1 MADGTVKIS
10 TELDGKGIKT
20 GLSESQKTVRKT
32 FEELAKESG
41 KTVEELKADAKK
53 IAEEY
58 QKQGCDIPNSYKKAY
73 KDMGVSSSKASKEV
87 VDDAEKMADAHEDSS
102 KKSKIAWKEAFSAI
116 GGFAEEGLVLAGK
129 VTAGAITA
137 TAGAISAGVGA
148 SIKVGAAFESE
159 MSKVQA
165 ISGVTGDELAQLTEK
180 AKEMGK
186 KTKFS
191 ASESAQAFEYMVMAG
206 WKTDDMLNSIDGVMN
221 LAAASGE
228 DLASVSDIVTDAM
241 TAMGL
246 AADGTTTIVKDGYT
260 KEVSNAAHFADV
272 LAAASSNS
280 NTNVAMMGET
290 FKYAAP
296 LAGALGYSVEDLA
309 QAIGLMANSG
319 IKGSEAGTALRSILT
334 RLAKPPKEAAEAMEQ
349 YGISMKNSDGSMK
362 SLMGVMENMRDS
374 LQGLPEDEQAAAA
387 AAIGGQEAMS
397 GLLAIVNASES
408 DFKKLADAIDN
419 ADGSAEQMADIMQ
432 NNLSGQLTVM
442 KSAAEALGIEI
453 YQSIQQPLTDLAREG
468 GNAINDLI
476 DAFENGGIQGLITV
490 GSQIITNVISG
501 IAEQL
506 PNLITMSVQVIQCV
520 IDNIN
525 ANFPQIAAAGGQIL
539 TALVDGIAQL
549 LPSLG
554 SLAINIGQKIVS
566 ALKENLPSLL
576 STGSEMLRNVGNG
589 VRDAIPEFLSQALP
603 VAADFS
609 ANLRS
614 AAGRLVDDGIAFIQ
628 NIWSGLISALPD
640 LIAYVPTI
648 VDNVAG
654 IINDNVPKL
663 IIAGASM
670 IQELIVGI
678 VENIPTLIENFPK
691 IVQSIFSVIQAVS
704 WADLGRK
711 IISGIAGGVQSL
723 ASSLVEGVKSIGQNA
738 YEKFRGINWSE
749 LGIGLIKKILSGITS
764 LVTSIPSKL
773 TDIGKAAVNAFKN
786 ISWTSVGTNIILGIT
801 SGIASA
807 AGNLVNA
814 AVNAAKNAIDT
825 VKGWLGIH
833 SPSRRARDEI
843 GVQMIAGIG
852 EGVEQ
857 ETPQLEQASEDS
869 IKSSVKA
876 MKRASASKFVA
887 DMQAESFRAAENNE
901 MAAREQ
907 ARTSGYDPETED
919 DGEITIVNQFYV
931 DGDKLV
937 EKTVKKTKRQIE
949 KETRAA
955 RLAKGDVA
963 FA

>member
-1 MADGTVKIS
+1 MKEVGILANDGTIKIG
-10 TELDGKGIKT
+10 TELDKS
-20 GLSESQKTVRKT
+20 GL
-32 FEELAKESG
+32 ESG
-41 KTVEELKADAKK
+41 MSGLGSFAQKGFSVVSTVAKAAT
-53 IAEEY
+53 A
-58 QKQGCDIPNSYKKAY
+58 
-73 KDMGVSSSKASKEV
+73 
-87 VDDAEKMADAHEDSS
+87 
-102 KKSKIAWKEAFSAI
+102 AI
-116 GGFAEEGLVLAGK
+116 GAGI
-129 VTAGAITA
+129 V
-137 TAGAISAGVGA
+137 A
-148 SIKVGAAFESE
+148 SVKVGAAFESE

-165 ISGVTGDELAQLTEK
+165 ISGVTGDELAQLTAK
-180 AKEMGK
+180 AKEMGA

-191 ASESAQAFEYMVMAG
+191 ASESAQAFEYMAMAG

-246 AADGTTTIVKDGYT
+246 AADGTTNIVKDGYT
-260 KEVSNAAHFADV
+260 KEVSNASHFADV

-319 IKGSEAGTALRSILT
+319 IKGSNAGTALRSVLT

-349 YGISMKNSDGSMK
+349 YGISMKNSDGTMK
-362 SLMGVMENMRDS
+362 SLMEVMENMRDS

-408 DFKKLADAIDN
+408 DFKKLANAIDN

-432 NNLSGQLTVM
+432 NNLTGQLTIM
-442 KSAAEALGIEI
+442 RSAAEALGIEI
-453 YQSIQQPLTDLAREG
+453 YESIQQPLTDIVKAG
-468 GNAINDLI
+468 TQAINELTE
-476 DAFENGGIQGLITV
+476 AFKTGGVQGLIAAGTQMVTEFISVIFNRIPEIVTTGIEVV
-490 GSQIITNVISG
+490 GGFLNGLLSAAPTAIQQASQMLSSWTNNVLSKLPAVIS
-501 IAEQL
+501 
-506 PNLITMSVQVIQCV
+506 
-520 IDNIN
+520 
-525 ANFPQIAAAGGQIL
+525 AGGQVIL
-539 TALVDGIAQL
+539 SLLNGLVNNAPKIIQQAAQL
-549 LPSLG
+549 VIEFAHTVLQNLPQILQAG
-554 SLAINIGQKIVS
+554 IELIGKLLAGILRAVPKIIAAIPGIVS
-566 ALKENLPSLL
+566 SIGKK
-576 STGSEMLRNVGNG
+576 
-589 VRDAIPEFLSQALP
+589 FLSYDWL
-603 VAADFS
+603 
-609 ANLRS
+609 
-614 AAGRLVDDGIAFIQ
+614 
-628 NIWSGLISALPD
+628 
-640 LIAYVPTI
+640 
-648 VDNVAG
+648 
-654 IINDNVPKL
+654 
-663 IIAGASM
+663 
-670 IQELIVGI
+670 
-678 VENIPTLIENFPK
+678 
-691 IVQSIFSVIQAVS
+691 SI
-704 WADLGRK
+704 GK
-711 IISGIAGGVQSL
+711 NIISGIASGV
-723 ASSLVEGVKSIGQNA
+723 ANAAGSLV
-738 YEKFRGINWSE
+738 
-749 LGIGLIKKILSGITS
+749 
-764 LVTSIPSKL
+764 
-773 TDIGKAAVNAFKN
+773 D
-786 ISWTSVGTNIILGIT
+786 
-801 SGIASA
+801 
-807 AGNLVNA
+807 A
-814 AVNAAKNAIDT
+814 AVNAASSAIGAVKN
-825 VKGWLGIH
+825 WLGIH

-887 DMQAESFRAAENNE
+887 DMQADSFRAAENNE

-907 ARTSGYDPETED
+907 ARTGGYGPETED

>member
-1 MADGTVKIS
+1 MKEVGILANDGTIKIG
-10 TELDGKGIKT
+10 TELDKS
-20 GLSESQKTVRKT
+20 GL
-32 FEELAKESG
+32 ESG
-41 KTVEELKADAKK
+41 MSGLGSFAQKGFSVVSTAAKAAT
-53 IAEEY
+53 A
-58 QKQGCDIPNSYKKAY
+58 
-73 KDMGVSSSKASKEV
+73 
-87 VDDAEKMADAHEDSS
+87 
-102 KKSKIAWKEAFSAI
+102 AI
-116 GGFAEEGLVLAGK
+116 GAGI
-129 VTAGAITA
+129 V
-137 TAGAISAGVGA
+137 A
-148 SIKVGAAFESE
+148 SVKVGAAFESE

-165 ISGVTGDELAQLTEK
+165 ISGVTGDELAQLTAK
-180 AKEMGK
+180 AKEMGA

-191 ASESAQAFEYMVMAG
+191 ASESAQAFEYMAMAG

-246 AADGTTTIVKDGYT
+246 AADGTTNIVKDGYT
-260 KEVSNAAHFADV
+260 KEVSNASHFADV

-319 IKGSEAGTALRSILT
+319 IKGSNAGTALRSVLT

-349 YGISMKNSDGSMK
+349 YGISMKNSDETMK
-362 SLMGVMENMRDS
+362 SLMEVMENMRDS

-408 DFKKLADAIDN
+408 DFKKLANAIDN

-432 NNLSGQLTVM
+432 NNLTGQLTIM
-442 KSAAEALGIEI
+442 RSAAEALGIEI
-453 YQSIQQPLTDLAREG
+453 YESIQQPLTDIVKAG
-468 GNAINDLI
+468 TQAINELTE
-476 DAFENGGIQGLITV
+476 AFKTGGVQGLIAAGTQMVTEFISVIFNRIPEIVTTGIEVV
-490 GSQIITNVISG
+490 GGFLNGLLSAAPTAIQQASQMLSSWTNNVLSKLPAVIS
-501 IAEQL
+501 
-506 PNLITMSVQVIQCV
+506 
-520 IDNIN
+520 
-525 ANFPQIAAAGGQIL
+525 AGGQVIL
-539 TALVDGIAQL
+539 SLLNGLVNNAPKIIQQAAQL
-549 LPSLG
+549 VIEFAHTVLQNLPQILQAG
-554 SLAINIGQKIVS
+554 IELIGKLLAGILQAVPKIIAAIPGIVS
-566 ALKENLPSLL
+566 SIGKK
-576 STGSEMLRNVGNG
+576 
-589 VRDAIPEFLSQALP
+589 FLSYDWL
-603 VAADFS
+603 
-609 ANLRS
+609 
-614 AAGRLVDDGIAFIQ
+614 
-628 NIWSGLISALPD
+628 
-640 LIAYVPTI
+640 
-648 VDNVAG
+648 
-654 IINDNVPKL
+654 
-663 IIAGASM
+663 
-670 IQELIVGI
+670 
-678 VENIPTLIENFPK
+678 
-691 IVQSIFSVIQAVS
+691 SI
-704 WADLGRK
+704 GK
-711 IISGIAGGVQSL
+711 NIISGIASGV
-723 ASSLVEGVKSIGQNA
+723 ANAAGSLV
-738 YEKFRGINWSE
+738 
-749 LGIGLIKKILSGITS
+749 
-764 LVTSIPSKL
+764 
-773 TDIGKAAVNAFKN
+773 D
-786 ISWTSVGTNIILGIT
+786 
-801 SGIASA
+801 
-807 AGNLVNA
+807 A
-814 AVNAAKNAIDT
+814 AVNAASSAIGAVKN
-825 VKGWLGIH
+825 WLGIH

-887 DMQAESFRAAENNE
+887 DMQADSFRAAENNE

-907 ARTSGYDPETED
+907 ARTGGYGPETED

>member
-1 MADGTVKIS
+1 MKEVGILANDGTIKIG
-10 TELDGKGIKT
+10 TELDKS
-20 GLSESQKTVRKT
+20 GL
-32 FEELAKESG
+32 ESG
-41 KTVEELKADAKK
+41 MSGLGSFAQKGFSVVSTAAKAAT
-53 IAEEY
+53 A
-58 QKQGCDIPNSYKKAY
+58 
-73 KDMGVSSSKASKEV
+73 
-87 VDDAEKMADAHEDSS
+87 
-102 KKSKIAWKEAFSAI
+102 AI
-116 GGFAEEGLVLAGK
+116 GAGI
-129 VTAGAITA
+129 V
-137 TAGAISAGVGA
+137 A
-148 SIKVGAAFESE
+148 SVKIGAAFESE

-165 ISGVTGDELAQLTEK
+165 ISGVTGDELAQLTAK
-180 AKEMGK
+180 AKEMGA

-191 ASESAQAFEYMVMAG
+191 ASESAQAFEYMAMAG

-246 AADGTTTIVKDGYT
+246 AADGTTNIVKDGYT
-260 KEVSNAAHFADV
+260 KEVSNASHFADV

-319 IKGSEAGTALRSILT
+319 IKGSNAGTALRSVLT

-349 YGISMKNSDGSMK
+349 YGISMKNSDGTMK
-362 SLMGVMENMRDS
+362 SLMEVMENMRDS

-408 DFKKLADAIDN
+408 DFNKLANAIDN

-432 NNLSGQLTVM
+432 NNLTGQLTIM
-442 KSAAEALGIEI
+442 RSAAEALGIEI
-453 YQSIQQPLTDLAREG
+453 YESIQQPLTDIVKAG
-468 GNAINDLI
+468 TQAINDLTE
-476 DAFENGGIQGLITV
+476 AFKTGGVQGLIAAGTQMVTEFISVIFNRIPEIVTTGIEVV
-490 GSQIITNVISG
+490 GGFLNGLLSAAPTAIQQASQMLSSWTNNVLSKLPAVIS
-501 IAEQL
+501 
-506 PNLITMSVQVIQCV
+506 
-520 IDNIN
+520 
-525 ANFPQIAAAGGQIL
+525 AGGQVIL
-539 TALVDGIAQL
+539 SLLNGLVNNAPKIIQQAAQL
-549 LPSLG
+549 VIEFAHTVLQNLPQILQAG
-554 SLAINIGQKIVS
+554 IELIGKLLAGILRAVPKIIAAIPGIVS
-566 ALKENLPSLL
+566 SIGKK
-576 STGSEMLRNVGNG
+576 
-589 VRDAIPEFLSQALP
+589 FLSYDWL
-603 VAADFS
+603 
-609 ANLRS
+609 
-614 AAGRLVDDGIAFIQ
+614 
-628 NIWSGLISALPD
+628 
-640 LIAYVPTI
+640 
-648 VDNVAG
+648 
-654 IINDNVPKL
+654 
-663 IIAGASM
+663 
-670 IQELIVGI
+670 
-678 VENIPTLIENFPK
+678 
-691 IVQSIFSVIQAVS
+691 SI
-704 WADLGRK
+704 GK
-711 IISGIAGGVQSL
+711 NIISGIASGV
-723 ASSLVEGVKSIGQNA
+723 ANAAGSLV
-738 YEKFRGINWSE
+738 
-749 LGIGLIKKILSGITS
+749 
-764 LVTSIPSKL
+764 
-773 TDIGKAAVNAFKN
+773 D
-786 ISWTSVGTNIILGIT
+786 
-801 SGIASA
+801 
-807 AGNLVNA
+807 A
-814 AVNAAKNAIDT
+814 AVNAASSAIGAVKN
-825 VKGWLGIH
+825 WLGIH

-887 DMQAESFRAAENNE
+887 DMQADSFRAAENNE

-907 ARTSGYDPETED
+907 ARTGGYDPETED

>member
-1 MADGTVKIS
+1 MKEVGILANDGTIKIG
-10 TELDGKGIKT
+10 TELDKS
-20 GLSESQKTVRKT
+20 GL
-32 FEELAKESG
+32 ESG
-41 KTVEELKADAKK
+41 MSGLGSFAQKGFSVVSTAAKAAT
-53 IAEEY
+53 A
-58 QKQGCDIPNSYKKAY
+58 
-73 KDMGVSSSKASKEV
+73 
-87 VDDAEKMADAHEDSS
+87 
-102 KKSKIAWKEAFSAI
+102 AI
-116 GGFAEEGLVLAGK
+116 GAGIVASVK
-129 VTAGAITA
+129 
-137 TAGAISAGVGA
+137 VGA
-148 SIKVGAAFESE
+148 SFEAE

-180 AKEMGK
+180 AKEMGA

-191 ASESAQAFEYMVMAG
+191 ASESAQAFEYMAMAG
-206 WKTDDMLNSIDGVMN
+206 WKTDDMLNSIGGIMN

-260 KEVSNAAHFADV
+260 KEVSNASHFADV

-319 IKGSEAGTALRSILT
+319 IKGSNAGTDLRSVLT

-349 YGISMKNSDGSMK
+349 YGISIKNSDGSMK
-362 SLMGVMENMRDS
+362 SLMEVMENMRDS

-408 DFKKLADAIDN
+408 DFKKLANAIDN
-419 ADGSAEQMADIMQ
+419 ADGSAEQMAEIMQ

-453 YQSIQQPLTDLAREG
+453 YQSIQQPLTDLVKVG
-468 GNAINDLI
+468 TQAINDLTE
-476 DAFENGGIQGLITV
+476 AFQTGGVQGLIAAGTQMVTEFISVIFNRIPEIVATGIEVV
-490 GSQIITNVISG
+490 GGFLNGLLSAAPKAIQQASQMLSSWTNNVLSKLPAVIS
-501 IAEQL
+501 
-506 PNLITMSVQVIQCV
+506 
-520 IDNIN
+520 
-525 ANFPQIAAAGGQIL
+525 AGGQMIL
-539 TALVDGIAQL
+539 SLLNGLVNNAPKIIQQAAQL
-549 LPSLG
+549 VIEFAHTVL
-554 SLAINIGQKIVS
+554 Q
-566 ALKENLPSLL
+566 NLPQILQAGIELIGKLL
-576 STGSEMLRNVGNG
+576 
-589 VRDAIPEFLSQALP
+589 
-603 VAADFS
+603 
-609 ANLRS
+609 
-614 AAGRLVDDGIAFIQ
+614 
-628 NIWSGLISALPD
+628 
-640 LIAYVPTI
+640 
-648 VDNVAG
+648 AG
-654 IINDNVPKL
+654 IIQAVPK
-663 IIAGASM
+663 IIAA
-670 IQELIVGI
+670 IPGI
-678 VENIPTLIENFPK
+678 VS
-691 IVQSIFSVIQAVS
+691 SIGKKFLSYDWLSI
-704 WADLGRK
+704 GK
-711 IISGIAGGVQSL
+711 NIISGIASGV
-723 ASSLVEGVKSIGQNA
+723 ANAAGSLV
-738 YEKFRGINWSE
+738 
-749 LGIGLIKKILSGITS
+749 
-764 LVTSIPSKL
+764 
-773 TDIGKAAVNAFKN
+773 D
-786 ISWTSVGTNIILGIT
+786 
-801 SGIASA
+801 
-807 AGNLVNA
+807 A
-814 AVNAAKNAIDT
+814 AVNAASSAIGAVKN
-825 VKGWLGIH
+825 WLGIH

-852 EGVEQ
+852 EGVEK
-857 ETPQLEQASEDS
+857 ETPQLEQTSEDS

-876 MKRASASKFVA
+876 MKRASASKWVL
-887 DMQAESFRAAENNE
+887 DMQADSFRAAENNE

-907 ARTSGYDPETED
+907 ARTGGYDPEADD

>member
-1 MADGTVKIS
+1 MKEVGILANDGTIKIG
-10 TELDGKGIKT
+10 TELDKS
-20 GLSESQKTVRKT
+20 GL
-32 FEELAKESG
+32 ESG
-41 KTVEELKADAKK
+41 MSGLGSFAQKGFSVVSTAAKAAT
-53 IAEEY
+53 A
-58 QKQGCDIPNSYKKAY
+58 
-73 KDMGVSSSKASKEV
+73 
-87 VDDAEKMADAHEDSS
+87 
-102 KKSKIAWKEAFSAI
+102 AI
-116 GGFAEEGLVLAGK
+116 GAGI
-129 VTAGAITA
+129 V
-137 TAGAISAGVGA
+137 A
-148 SIKVGAAFESE
+148 SVKVGAAFESE

-180 AKEMGK
+180 AKEMGA

-191 ASESAQAFEYMVMAG
+191 ASESAQAFEYMAMAG
-206 WKTDDMLNSIDGVMN
+206 WKTDDMLNSIGGIMS

-260 KEVSNAAHFADV
+260 KEVSNASHFADV

-319 IKGSEAGTALRSILT
+319 IKGSNAGTALRSVLT

-349 YGISMKNSDGSMK
+349 YGISIKNSDGSMK
-362 SLMGVMENMRDS
+362 SLMEVMENMRDS

-432 NNLSGQLTVM
+432 NNLTGQLTIM
-442 KSAAEALGIEI
+442 RSAAEALGIEI
-453 YQSIQQPLTDLAREG
+453 YESIQQPLTDLVKAG
-468 GNAINDLI
+468 TQAINDLTE
-476 DAFENGGIQGLITV
+476 AFKTGGVQGLIAAGTQMVTEFISVIFNRIPEIVATGIEVV
-490 GSQIITNVISG
+490 GGFLNGLLSAAPKAIQQASQMLSSWTNNVLSKLPEVIS
-501 IAEQL
+501 
-506 PNLITMSVQVIQCV
+506 
-520 IDNIN
+520 
-525 ANFPQIAAAGGQIL
+525 AGGQVIVSLLNGLVNNAPKIL
-539 TALVDGIAQL
+539 QQAAQL
-549 LPSLG
+549 VIEFAHTVL
-554 SLAINIGQKIVS
+554 Q
-566 ALKENLPSLL
+566 NLPQILQAGIELIGKLL
-576 STGSEMLRNVGNG
+576 
-589 VRDAIPEFLSQALP
+589 
-603 VAADFS
+603 
-609 ANLRS
+609 
-614 AAGRLVDDGIAFIQ
+614 
-628 NIWSGLISALPD
+628 
-640 LIAYVPTI
+640 
-648 VDNVAG
+648 AG
-654 IINDNVPKL
+654 IIQAVPK
-663 IIAGASM
+663 IIAA
-670 IQELIVGI
+670 IPGI
-678 VENIPTLIENFPK
+678 VS
-691 IVQSIFSVIQAVS
+691 SIGKKFLSYDWLSI
-704 WADLGRK
+704 GK
-711 IISGIAGGVQSL
+711 NIISGITSGVANAAG
-723 ASSLVEGVKSIGQNA
+723 SLV
-738 YEKFRGINWSE
+738 
-749 LGIGLIKKILSGITS
+749 
-764 LVTSIPSKL
+764 
-773 TDIGKAAVNAFKN
+773 D
-786 ISWTSVGTNIILGIT
+786 
-801 SGIASA
+801 
-807 AGNLVNA
+807 A
-814 AVNAAKNAIDT
+814 AVNAASSAIGAVKN
-825 VKGWLGIH
+825 WLGIH

-857 ETPQLEQASEDS
+857 ETPVLEQTSEDS

-876 MKRASASKFVA
+876 MKRASASKWVS
-887 DMQAESFRAAENNE
+887 DMQADSFRAAENNE

-907 ARTSGYDPETED
+907 ARTGGYDPETED
-919 DGEITIVNQFYV
+919 DEEITIVNQFYV

>member
-1 MADGTVKIS
+1 MKEVGILANDGTIKIG
-10 TELDGKGIKT
+10 TELDKS
-20 GLSESQKTVRKT
+20 GL
-32 FEELAKESG
+32 ESG
-41 KTVEELKADAKK
+41 MSGLGSFAQKGFSVVSTAAKAAT
-53 IAEEY
+53 A
-58 QKQGCDIPNSYKKAY
+58 
-73 KDMGVSSSKASKEV
+73 
-87 VDDAEKMADAHEDSS
+87 
-102 KKSKIAWKEAFSAI
+102 AI
-116 GGFAEEGLVLAGK
+116 GAGLVASVK
-129 VTAGAITA
+129 
-137 TAGAISAGVGA
+137 VGA
-148 SIKVGAAFESE
+148 SFEAE

-180 AKEMGK
+180 AKEMGA

-191 ASESAQAFEYMVMAG
+191 ASESAQAFEYMAMAG
-206 WKTDDMLNSIDGVMN
+206 WKTDDMLNSIGGIMN

-260 KEVSNAAHFADV
+260 KEVSNASHFAHV

-319 IKGSEAGTALRSILT
+319 IKGSQAGTALRSVLT

-349 YGISMKNSDGSMK
+349 YGISMKNSDGTMK
-362 SLMGVMENMRDS
+362 SLMEVMENMRDS

-419 ADGSAEQMADIMQ
+419 ADGSAEQMAEIMQ

-442 KSAAEALGIEI
+442 KSVAEALGIEI
-453 YQSIQQPLTDLAREG
+453 YQSIQQPLTDLVKVG
-468 GNAINDLI
+468 TQAINDLTE
-476 DAFENGGIQGLITV
+476 AFQTGGVQGLIEAGTQMVTEFVAVIFNRIPEIVATGVEVV
-490 GSQIITNVISG
+490 GGFVNGLLAEVPKVIQQASQMLSSWTNNVLSKLPAVIS
-501 IAEQL
+501 
-506 PNLITMSVQVIQCV
+506 
-520 IDNIN
+520 
-525 ANFPQIAAAGGQIL
+525 AGGQMIL
-539 TALVDGIAQL
+539 SLLNGLVNNAPKIFQQAAQL
-549 LPSLG
+549 VIEFAHTVL
-554 SLAINIGQKIVS
+554 Q
-566 ALKENLPSLL
+566 NLPQILQAGIELIGKLL
-576 STGSEMLRNVGNG
+576 
-589 VRDAIPEFLSQALP
+589 
-603 VAADFS
+603 
-609 ANLRS
+609 
-614 AAGRLVDDGIAFIQ
+614 
-628 NIWSGLISALPD
+628 
-640 LIAYVPTI
+640 
-648 VDNVAG
+648 AG
-654 IINDNVPKL
+654 IIQAIPK
-663 IIAGASM
+663 IIAAIPGMVARIGKAFLSYDW
-670 IQELIVGI
+670 LSVGK
-678 VENIPTLIENFPK
+678 N
-691 IVQSIFSVIQAVS
+691 
-704 WADLGRK
+704 
-711 IISGIAGGVQSL
+711 IISGIASGV
-723 ASSLVEGVKSIGQNA
+723 AN
-738 YEKFRGINWSE
+738 
-749 LGIGLIKKILSGITS
+749 
-764 LVTSIPSKL
+764 
-773 TDIGKAAVNAFKN
+773 
-786 ISWTSVGTNIILGIT
+786 
-801 SGIASA
+801 A

-857 ETPQLEQASEDS
+857 ETPALEQTSEDS

-876 MKRASASKFVA
+876 MKRASASKFVSE
-887 DMQAESFRAAENNE
+887 MQADSFRAAENNE

-907 ARTSGYDPETED
+907 ARTGGYDPEADD

>member
-1 MADGTVKIS
+1 MKEVGILANDGTIKIG
-10 TELDGKGIKT
+10 TELDKS
-20 GLSESQKTVRKT
+20 GL
-32 FEELAKESG
+32 ESG
-41 KTVEELKADAKK
+41 MSGLGSFAQKGFSVVSTAAKAAT
-53 IAEEY
+53 A
-58 QKQGCDIPNSYKKAY
+58 
-73 KDMGVSSSKASKEV
+73 
-87 VDDAEKMADAHEDSS
+87 
-102 KKSKIAWKEAFSAI
+102 AI
-116 GGFAEEGLVLAGK
+116 GAGI
-129 VTAGAITA
+129 V
-137 TAGAISAGVGA
+137 A
-148 SIKVGAAFESE
+148 SVKVGAAFESE

-165 ISGVTGDELAQLTEK
+165 ISGVTGDELAQLTAK
-180 AKEMGK
+180 AKEMGA

-191 ASESAQAFEYMVMAG
+191 ASESAQAFEYMAMAG

-246 AADGTTTIVKDGYT
+246 AADGTTNIVKDGYT
-260 KEVSNAAHFADV
+260 KEVSNASHFADV

-309 QAIGLMANSG
+309 QAIGLMASSG
-319 IKGSEAGTALRSILT
+319 IKGSNAGTALRSVLT

-349 YGISMKNSDGSMK
+349 YGISMKNSDGTMK
-362 SLMGVMENMRDS
+362 SLMEVMENMRDS

-408 DFKKLADAIDN
+408 DFKKLANAIDN

-432 NNLSGQLTVM
+432 NNLTGQLTIM
-442 KSAAEALGIEI
+442 RSAAEALGIEI
-453 YQSIQQPLTDLAREG
+453 YESIQQPLTDIVKAG
-468 GNAINDLI
+468 TQAINELTE
-476 DAFENGGIQGLITV
+476 AFKTGGVQGLIAAGTQMVTEFISVIFNRIPEIVTTGIEVV
-490 GSQIITNVISG
+490 GGFLNGLLSAAPTAIQQASQMLSSWTNNVLSKLPAVIS
-501 IAEQL
+501 
-506 PNLITMSVQVIQCV
+506 
-520 IDNIN
+520 
-525 ANFPQIAAAGGQIL
+525 AGGQVIL
-539 TALVDGIAQL
+539 SLLNGLVNNAPKIIQQAAQL
-549 LPSLG
+549 VIEFAHTVLQNLPQILQAG
-554 SLAINIGQKIVS
+554 IELIGKLLAGILQAVPKIIAAIPGIVS
-566 ALKENLPSLL
+566 SIGKK
-576 STGSEMLRNVGNG
+576 
-589 VRDAIPEFLSQALP
+589 FLSYDWL
-603 VAADFS
+603 
-609 ANLRS
+609 
-614 AAGRLVDDGIAFIQ
+614 
-628 NIWSGLISALPD
+628 
-640 LIAYVPTI
+640 
-648 VDNVAG
+648 
-654 IINDNVPKL
+654 
-663 IIAGASM
+663 
-670 IQELIVGI
+670 
-678 VENIPTLIENFPK
+678 
-691 IVQSIFSVIQAVS
+691 SI
-704 WADLGRK
+704 GK
-711 IISGIAGGVQSL
+711 NIISGIASGV
-723 ASSLVEGVKSIGQNA
+723 ANAAGSLV
-738 YEKFRGINWSE
+738 
-749 LGIGLIKKILSGITS
+749 
-764 LVTSIPSKL
+764 
-773 TDIGKAAVNAFKN
+773 D
-786 ISWTSVGTNIILGIT
+786 
-801 SGIASA
+801 
-807 AGNLVNA
+807 A
-814 AVNAAKNAIDT
+814 AVNAASSAIGAVKN
-825 VKGWLGIH
+825 WLGIH

-887 DMQAESFRAAENNE
+887 DMQADSFRAAENNE

-907 ARTSGYDPETED
+907 ARTGGYDPETED

>member
-1 MADGTVKIS
+1 MANDGTIKIG
-10 TELDGKGIKT
+10 TELDKS
-20 GLSESQKTVRKT
+20 GL
-32 FEELAKESG
+32 ESG
-41 KTVEELKADAKK
+41 MSGLGSFAQKGFSVVSTAAKAAT
-53 IAEEY
+53 A
-58 QKQGCDIPNSYKKAY
+58 
-73 KDMGVSSSKASKEV
+73 
-87 VDDAEKMADAHEDSS
+87 
-102 KKSKIAWKEAFSAI
+102 AI
-116 GGFAEEGLVLAGK
+116 GAGLVASVK
-129 VTAGAITA
+129 
-137 TAGAISAGVGA
+137 VGA
-148 SIKVGAAFESE
+148 SFEAE

-180 AKEMGK
+180 AKEMGA

-191 ASESAQAFEYMVMAG
+191 ASESAQAFEYMAMAG
-206 WKTDDMLNSIDGVMN
+206 WKTDDMLNSIGGIMN

-260 KEVSNAAHFADV
+260 KEVSNASHFADV

-280 NTNVAMMGET
+280 NTNVAEMGET

-319 IKGSEAGTALRSILT
+319 IKGSQAGTALRSVLT

-349 YGISMKNSDGSMK
+349 YGISMKNSDGTMK
-362 SLMGVMENMRDS
+362 SLMEVMENMRDS

-419 ADGSAEQMADIMQ
+419 ADGSAEQMAEIMQ

-453 YQSIQQPLTDLAREG
+453 YQSIQQPLTDLVKVG
-468 GNAINDLI
+468 TQAINDLTE
-476 DAFENGGIQGLITV
+476 AFQTGGVQGLIEAGTQMVTEFVAVIFNRIPEIVATGVEVV
-490 GSQIITNVISG
+490 GGFLNGLLEEVPKVIQQASQMLSSWTNNVLSRLPAVIS
-501 IAEQL
+501 
-506 PNLITMSVQVIQCV
+506 
-520 IDNIN
+520 
-525 ANFPQIAAAGGQIL
+525 AGGQMIL
-539 TALVDGIAQL
+539 SLLNGLVNNAPQILQQAAQL
-549 LPSLG
+549 VIEFAHTVLQNLPQILQAG
-554 SLAINIGQKIVS
+554 IELIGKLLAGIIQAVPKIIAAIPGIVSSIGQK
-566 ALKENLPSLL
+566 
-576 STGSEMLRNVGNG
+576 
-589 VRDAIPEFLSQALP
+589 FLSYDWL
-603 VAADFS
+603 
-609 ANLRS
+609 
-614 AAGRLVDDGIAFIQ
+614 
-628 NIWSGLISALPD
+628 
-640 LIAYVPTI
+640 
-648 VDNVAG
+648 
-654 IINDNVPKL
+654 
-663 IIAGASM
+663 
-670 IQELIVGI
+670 
-678 VENIPTLIENFPK
+678 
-691 IVQSIFSVIQAVS
+691 SI
-704 WADLGRK
+704 GK
-711 IISGIAGGVQSL
+711 NIISGIASGV
-723 ASSLVEGVKSIGQNA
+723 AN
-738 YEKFRGINWSE
+738 
-749 LGIGLIKKILSGITS
+749 
-764 LVTSIPSKL
+764 
-773 TDIGKAAVNAFKN
+773 
-786 ISWTSVGTNIILGIT
+786 
-801 SGIASA
+801 A

-825 VKGWLGIH
+825 VKNWLGIH

-857 ETPQLEQASEDS
+857 ETPALEQTSEDS

-876 MKRASASKFVA
+876 MKRASASKFVSE
-887 DMQAESFRAAENNE
+887 MQADSFRAAENNE

-907 ARTSGYDPETED
+907 ARTGGYDPEADD

-949 KETRAA
+949 KETKAA

>member
-1 MADGTVKIS
+1 MKEVGILANDGTIKIG
-10 TELDGKGIKT
+10 TELDKS
-20 GLSESQKTVRKT
+20 GL
-32 FEELAKESG
+32 ESG
-41 KTVEELKADAKK
+41 MSGLGSFAQKGFSVVSTAAKAAT
-53 IAEEY
+53 A
-58 QKQGCDIPNSYKKAY
+58 
-73 KDMGVSSSKASKEV
+73 
-87 VDDAEKMADAHEDSS
+87 
-102 KKSKIAWKEAFSAI
+102 AI
-116 GGFAEEGLVLAGK
+116 GAGI
-129 VTAGAITA
+129 V
-137 TAGAISAGVGA
+137 A
-148 SIKVGAAFESE
+148 SVKVGAAFESE

-165 ISGVTGDELAQLTEK
+165 ISGVTGDELAQLTAK
-180 AKEMGK
+180 AKEMGA

-191 ASESAQAFEYMVMAG
+191 ASESAQAFEYMAMAG
-206 WKTDDMLNSIDGVMN
+206 WKTDDMLNSIGGIMN

-260 KEVSNAAHFADV
+260 KEVSNASHFADV

-296 LAGALGYSVEDLA
+296 LAGALGYSVENLA

-319 IKGSEAGTALRSILT
+319 IKGSNAGTALRSVLT

-349 YGISMKNSDGSMK
+349 YGISIKNSDGSMK
-362 SLMGVMENMRDS
+362 SLVEVMENMRDS

-408 DFKKLADAIDN
+408 DFKKLANAIDN

-432 NNLSGQLTVM
+432 NNLTGQLTIM
-442 KSAAEALGIEI
+442 RSAAEALGIEI
-453 YQSIQQPLTDLAREG
+453 YESIQQPLTDIVKAG
-468 GNAINDLI
+468 TQAINELTE
-476 DAFENGGIQGLITV
+476 AFKTGGVQGLIAAGTQMVTEFISVIFNRIPEIVTTGIEVV
-490 GSQIITNVISG
+490 GGFLNGLLSAAPTAIQQASQMLSSWTNNVLSKLPAVIS
-501 IAEQL
+501 
-506 PNLITMSVQVIQCV
+506 
-520 IDNIN
+520 
-525 ANFPQIAAAGGQIL
+525 AGGQVIL
-539 TALVDGIAQL
+539 SLLNGLVNNAPKIIQQAAQL
-549 LPSLG
+549 VIEFAHTVLQNLPQILQAG
-554 SLAINIGQKIVS
+554 IELIGKLLAGILRAVPKIIAAIPGIVS
-566 ALKENLPSLL
+566 SIGKK
-576 STGSEMLRNVGNG
+576 
-589 VRDAIPEFLSQALP
+589 FLSYDWL
-603 VAADFS
+603 
-609 ANLRS
+609 
-614 AAGRLVDDGIAFIQ
+614 
-628 NIWSGLISALPD
+628 
-640 LIAYVPTI
+640 
-648 VDNVAG
+648 
-654 IINDNVPKL
+654 
-663 IIAGASM
+663 
-670 IQELIVGI
+670 
-678 VENIPTLIENFPK
+678 
-691 IVQSIFSVIQAVS
+691 
-704 WADLGRK
+704 
-711 IISGIAGGVQSL
+711 
-723 ASSLVEGVKSIGQNA
+723 SIG
-738 YEKFRGINWSE
+738 K
-749 LGIGLIKKILSGITS
+749 
-764 LVTSIPSKL
+764 
-773 TDIGKAAVNAFKN
+773 
-786 ISWTSVGTNIILGIT
+786 NIILGIT
-801 SGIASA
+801 SGVANA
-807 AGNLVNA
+807 AGSLVDA
-814 AVNAAKNAIDT
+814 AVNAASSAIGAVKN
-825 VKGWLGIH
+825 WLGIH

-887 DMQAESFRAAENNE
+887 DMQADSFRAAENNE

-907 ARTSGYDPETED
+907 ARTGGYDPETED

>member
-1 MADGTVKIS
+1 MKEVGILANDGTIKIG
-10 TELDGKGIKT
+10 TELDKS
-20 GLSESQKTVRKT
+20 GL
-32 FEELAKESG
+32 ESG
-41 KTVEELKADAKK
+41 MSGLGSFAQKGFSVVSTAAKAAT
-53 IAEEY
+53 A
-58 QKQGCDIPNSYKKAY
+58 
-73 KDMGVSSSKASKEV
+73 
-87 VDDAEKMADAHEDSS
+87 
-102 KKSKIAWKEAFSAI
+102 AI
-116 GGFAEEGLVLAGK
+116 GAGI
-129 VTAGAITA
+129 V
-137 TAGAISAGVGA
+137 A
-148 SIKVGAAFESE
+148 SVKVGAAFESE

-165 ISGVTGDELAQLTEK
+165 ISGVTGDELAQLTAK
-180 AKEMGK
+180 AKEMGA

-191 ASESAQAFEYMVMAG
+191 ASESAQAFEYMAMAG

-246 AADGTTTIVKDGYT
+246 AADGTTNIVKDGYT
-260 KEVSNAAHFADV
+260 KEVSNASHFADV

-319 IKGSEAGTALRSILT
+319 IKGSNAGTALRSVLT

-349 YGISMKNSDGSMK
+349 YGISMKNSDGTMK
-362 SLMGVMENMRDS
+362 SLMEVMENMRDS

-408 DFKKLADAIDN
+408 DFNKLANAIDN

-432 NNLSGQLTVM
+432 NNLTGQLTIM
-442 KSAAEALGIEI
+442 RSAAEALGIEI
-453 YQSIQQPLTDLAREG
+453 YESIQQPLTDIVKAG
-468 GNAINDLI
+468 TQAINDLTE
-476 DAFENGGIQGLITV
+476 AFKTGGVQGLIAAGTQMV
-490 GSQIITNVISG
+490 TEFISVIFNRIPEIVATGIEVVDGFLNGLLSAAPKAIQQASQMLSSWTNNVLSKLPAVIS
-501 IAEQL
+501 
-506 PNLITMSVQVIQCV
+506 
-520 IDNIN
+520 
-525 ANFPQIAAAGGQIL
+525 AGGQVIL
-539 TALVDGIAQL
+539 SLLNGLVNNAPKIIQQAAQL
-549 LPSLG
+549 VIEFAHTVLQNLPQILQAG
-554 SLAINIGQKIVS
+554 IELIGKLLAGILRAVPKIIAAIPGIVS
-566 ALKENLPSLL
+566 SIGKK
-576 STGSEMLRNVGNG
+576 
-589 VRDAIPEFLSQALP
+589 FLSYDWL
-603 VAADFS
+603 
-609 ANLRS
+609 
-614 AAGRLVDDGIAFIQ
+614 
-628 NIWSGLISALPD
+628 
-640 LIAYVPTI
+640 
-648 VDNVAG
+648 
-654 IINDNVPKL
+654 
-663 IIAGASM
+663 
-670 IQELIVGI
+670 
-678 VENIPTLIENFPK
+678 
-691 IVQSIFSVIQAVS
+691 SI
-704 WADLGRK
+704 GK
-711 IISGIAGGVQSL
+711 NIISGIASGV
-723 ASSLVEGVKSIGQNA
+723 ANAAGSLV
-738 YEKFRGINWSE
+738 
-749 LGIGLIKKILSGITS
+749 
-764 LVTSIPSKL
+764 
-773 TDIGKAAVNAFKN
+773 D
-786 ISWTSVGTNIILGIT
+786 
-801 SGIASA
+801 
-807 AGNLVNA
+807 A
-814 AVNAAKNAIDT
+814 AVNAASSAIGAVKN
-825 VKGWLGIH
+825 WLGIH

-907 ARTSGYDPETED
+907 ARTSGYGPETED

>member
-1 MADGTVKIS
+1 MKEVGILANDGTIKIG
-10 TELDGKGIKT
+10 TELDKS
-20 GLSESQKTVRKT
+20 GL
-32 FEELAKESG
+32 ESG
-41 KTVEELKADAKK
+41 MSGLGSFAQKGFSVVSTAAKAAT
-53 IAEEY
+53 A
-58 QKQGCDIPNSYKKAY
+58 
-73 KDMGVSSSKASKEV
+73 
-87 VDDAEKMADAHEDSS
+87 
-102 KKSKIAWKEAFSAI
+102 AI
-116 GGFAEEGLVLAGK
+116 GAGI
-129 VTAGAITA
+129 V
-137 TAGAISAGVGA
+137 A
-148 SIKVGAAFESE
+148 SVKVGAAFESE

-165 ISGVTGDELAQLTEK
+165 ISGVTGDELAQLTAK
-180 AKEMGK
+180 AKEMGA

-191 ASESAQAFEYMVMAG
+191 ASESAQAFEYMAMAG

-246 AADGTTTIVKDGYT
+246 AADGTTNIVKDGYT
-260 KEVSNAAHFADV
+260 KEVSNASHFADV

-319 IKGSEAGTALRSILT
+319 IKGSNAGTTLRSVLT

-349 YGISMKNSDGSMK
+349 YGISMKNSDGTMK
-362 SLMGVMENMRDS
+362 SLMEVMENMRDS

-408 DFKKLADAIDN
+408 DFNKLANAIDN

-432 NNLSGQLTVM
+432 NNLTGQLTIM
-442 KSAAEALGIEI
+442 RSAAEALGIEI
-453 YQSIQQPLTDLAREG
+453 YESIQQPLTDIVKAG
-468 GNAINDLI
+468 TQAINDLTE
-476 DAFENGGIQGLITV
+476 AFKTGGVQGLIAAGTQMV
-490 GSQIITNVISG
+490 TEFISVIFNRIPEIVATGIEVVDGFLNGLLSAAPKAIQQASQMLSSWTNNVLSKLPAVIS
-501 IAEQL
+501 
-506 PNLITMSVQVIQCV
+506 
-520 IDNIN
+520 
-525 ANFPQIAAAGGQIL
+525 AGGQVIL
-539 TALVDGIAQL
+539 SLLNGLVNNAPKIIQQAAQL
-549 LPSLG
+549 VIEFAHTVLQNLPQILQAG
-554 SLAINIGQKIVS
+554 IELIGKLLAGILRAVPKIIAAIPGIVS
-566 ALKENLPSLL
+566 SIGKK
-576 STGSEMLRNVGNG
+576 
-589 VRDAIPEFLSQALP
+589 FLSYDWL
-603 VAADFS
+603 
-609 ANLRS
+609 
-614 AAGRLVDDGIAFIQ
+614 
-628 NIWSGLISALPD
+628 
-640 LIAYVPTI
+640 
-648 VDNVAG
+648 
-654 IINDNVPKL
+654 
-663 IIAGASM
+663 
-670 IQELIVGI
+670 
-678 VENIPTLIENFPK
+678 
-691 IVQSIFSVIQAVS
+691 SI
-704 WADLGRK
+704 GK
-711 IISGIAGGVQSL
+711 NIISGIASGV
-723 ASSLVEGVKSIGQNA
+723 ANAAGSLV
-738 YEKFRGINWSE
+738 
-749 LGIGLIKKILSGITS
+749 
-764 LVTSIPSKL
+764 
-773 TDIGKAAVNAFKN
+773 D
-786 ISWTSVGTNIILGIT
+786 
-801 SGIASA
+801 
-807 AGNLVNA
+807 A
-814 AVNAAKNAIDT
+814 AVNAASSAIGAVKN
-825 VKGWLGIH
+825 WLGIH

-949 KETRAA
+949 KEMRAA
-955 RLAKGDVA
+955 RIAKGDVA

>member
-1 MADGTVKIS
+1 MKEVGILANDGTIKIG
-10 TELDGKGIKT
+10 TELDKS
-20 GLSESQKTVRKT
+20 GL
-32 FEELAKESG
+32 ESG
-41 KTVEELKADAKK
+41 MSGLGSFAQKGFSVVSTAAKAAT
-53 IAEEY
+53 A
-58 QKQGCDIPNSYKKAY
+58 
-73 KDMGVSSSKASKEV
+73 
-87 VDDAEKMADAHEDSS
+87 
-102 KKSKIAWKEAFSAI
+102 AI
-116 GGFAEEGLVLAGK
+116 GAGI
-129 VTAGAITA
+129 V
-137 TAGAISAGVGA
+137 A
-148 SIKVGAAFESE
+148 SVKVGAAFESE

-180 AKEMGK
+180 AKEMGA

-191 ASESAQAFEYMVMAG
+191 ASESAQAFEYMAMAG
-206 WKTDDMLNSIDGVMN
+206 WKTDDMLNSIGGIMN

-260 KEVSNAAHFADV
+260 KEVSNASHFADV

-319 IKGSEAGTALRSILT
+319 IKGSNAGTALRSVLT

-349 YGISMKNSDGSMK
+349 YGISMKNSDGTMK
-362 SLMGVMENMRDS
+362 SLMEVMENMRDS

-408 DFKKLADAIDN
+408 DFKKLSDAIDN

-432 NNLSGQLTVM
+432 NNLTGQLTIM
-442 KSAAEALGIEI
+442 RSAAEALGIEI
-453 YQSIQQPLTDLAREG
+453 YESIQQPLTDIVKAG
-468 GNAINDLI
+468 TQAINELTE
-476 DAFENGGIQGLITV
+476 AFKTGGVQGLIAAGTQMVTEFISVIFNRIPEIVTTGIEVV
-490 GSQIITNVISG
+490 GGFLNGLLSAAPTAIQQASQMLSSWTNNVLSKLPAVIS
-501 IAEQL
+501 
-506 PNLITMSVQVIQCV
+506 
-520 IDNIN
+520 
-525 ANFPQIAAAGGQIL
+525 AGGQVIL
-539 TALVDGIAQL
+539 SLLNGLVNNAPKIIQQAAQL
-549 LPSLG
+549 VIEFAHTVLQNLPQILQAG
-554 SLAINIGQKIVS
+554 IELIGKLLAGILRAVPKIIAAIPGIVS
-566 ALKENLPSLL
+566 SIGKK
-576 STGSEMLRNVGNG
+576 
-589 VRDAIPEFLSQALP
+589 FLSYDWL
-603 VAADFS
+603 
-609 ANLRS
+609 
-614 AAGRLVDDGIAFIQ
+614 
-628 NIWSGLISALPD
+628 
-640 LIAYVPTI
+640 
-648 VDNVAG
+648 
-654 IINDNVPKL
+654 
-663 IIAGASM
+663 
-670 IQELIVGI
+670 
-678 VENIPTLIENFPK
+678 
-691 IVQSIFSVIQAVS
+691 SI
-704 WADLGRK
+704 GK
-711 IISGIAGGVQSL
+711 NIISGITSGVANAAG
-723 ASSLVEGVKSIGQNA
+723 SLV
-738 YEKFRGINWSE
+738 
-749 LGIGLIKKILSGITS
+749 
-764 LVTSIPSKL
+764 
-773 TDIGKAAVNAFKN
+773 D
-786 ISWTSVGTNIILGIT
+786 
-801 SGIASA
+801 
-807 AGNLVNA
+807 A
-814 AVNAAKNAIDT
+814 AVNAASSAISAVKN
-825 VKGWLGIH
+825 WLGIH

-887 DMQAESFRAAENNE
+887 DMQADSFRAAENNE

-907 ARTSGYDPETED
+907 ARTGGYGPETED

-937 EKTVKKTKRQIE
+937 EKTVKKTKRRIE

-963 FA
+963 FV

>member
-1 MADGTVKIS
+1 MANDGTIKIG
-10 TELDGKGIKT
+10 TELDKS
-20 GLSESQKTVRKT
+20 GL
-32 FEELAKESG
+32 ESG
-41 KTVEELKADAKK
+41 MSGLGSFAQKGFSVVSTAAKAAT
-53 IAEEY
+53 A
-58 QKQGCDIPNSYKKAY
+58 
-73 KDMGVSSSKASKEV
+73 
-87 VDDAEKMADAHEDSS
+87 
-102 KKSKIAWKEAFSAI
+102 AI
-116 GGFAEEGLVLAGK
+116 GAGI
-129 VTAGAITA
+129 V
-137 TAGAISAGVGA
+137 A
-148 SIKVGAAFESE
+148 SVKIGAAFESE

-165 ISGVTGDELAQLTEK
+165 ISGVTGDELAQLTAK
-180 AKEMGK
+180 AKEMGA

-191 ASESAQAFEYMVMAG
+191 ASESAQAFEYMAMAG

-246 AADGTTTIVKDGYT
+246 AADGTTNIVKDGYT
-260 KEVSNAAHFADV
+260 KEVSNASHFADV

-319 IKGSEAGTALRSILT
+319 IKGSNAGTALRSVLT

-349 YGISMKNSDGSMK
+349 YGISMKNSDGTMK
-362 SLMGVMENMRDS
+362 SLMEVMENMRDS

-408 DFKKLADAIDN
+408 DFNKLANAIDN

-432 NNLSGQLTVM
+432 NNLTGQLTIM
-442 KSAAEALGIEI
+442 RSAAEALGIEI
-453 YQSIQQPLTDLAREG
+453 YESIQQPLTDIVKAG
-468 GNAINDLI
+468 TQAINDLTE
-476 DAFENGGIQGLITV
+476 AFKTGGVQGLIAAGTQMVTEFISVIFNRIPEIVTTGIEVV
-490 GSQIITNVISG
+490 GGFLNGLLSAAPTAIQQASQMLSSWTNNVLSKLPAVIS
-501 IAEQL
+501 
-506 PNLITMSVQVIQCV
+506 
-520 IDNIN
+520 
-525 ANFPQIAAAGGQIL
+525 AGGQVIL
-539 TALVDGIAQL
+539 SLLNGLVNNAPKIIQQAAQL
-549 LPSLG
+549 VIEFAHTVLQNLPQILQAG
-554 SLAINIGQKIVS
+554 IELIGKLLAGILRAVPKIIAAIPGIVS
-566 ALKENLPSLL
+566 SIGKK
-576 STGSEMLRNVGNG
+576 
-589 VRDAIPEFLSQALP
+589 FLSYDWL
-603 VAADFS
+603 
-609 ANLRS
+609 
-614 AAGRLVDDGIAFIQ
+614 
-628 NIWSGLISALPD
+628 
-640 LIAYVPTI
+640 
-648 VDNVAG
+648 
-654 IINDNVPKL
+654 
-663 IIAGASM
+663 
-670 IQELIVGI
+670 
-678 VENIPTLIENFPK
+678 
-691 IVQSIFSVIQAVS
+691 SI
-704 WADLGRK
+704 GK
-711 IISGIAGGVQSL
+711 NIISGIASGV
-723 ASSLVEGVKSIGQNA
+723 ANAAGSLV
-738 YEKFRGINWSE
+738 
-749 LGIGLIKKILSGITS
+749 
-764 LVTSIPSKL
+764 
-773 TDIGKAAVNAFKN
+773 D
-786 ISWTSVGTNIILGIT
+786 
-801 SGIASA
+801 
-807 AGNLVNA
+807 A
-814 AVNAAKNAIDT
+814 AVNAASSAIGAVKN
-825 VKGWLGIH
+825 WLGIH

-887 DMQAESFRAAENNE
+887 DMQADSFRAAENNE

-907 ARTSGYDPETED
+907 ARTGGYDPETED

-937 EKTVKKTKRQIE
+937 EKTVKMTKRQIE

>member
-1 MADGTVKIS
+1 MKEVGILANDGTIKIG
-10 TELDGKGIKT
+10 TELDKS
-20 GLSESQKTVRKT
+20 GL
-32 FEELAKESG
+32 ESG
-41 KTVEELKADAKK
+41 MSGLGSFAQKGFSVVSTAAKAAT
-53 IAEEY
+53 A
-58 QKQGCDIPNSYKKAY
+58 
-73 KDMGVSSSKASKEV
+73 
-87 VDDAEKMADAHEDSS
+87 
-102 KKSKIAWKEAFSAI
+102 AI
-116 GGFAEEGLVLAGK
+116 GAGI
-129 VTAGAITA
+129 V
-137 TAGAISAGVGA
+137 A
-148 SIKVGAAFESE
+148 SVKVGAAFESE

-165 ISGVTGDELAQLTEK
+165 ISGVTGDELAQLTAK
-180 AKEMGK
+180 AKEMGA

-191 ASESAQAFEYMVMAG
+191 ASESAQAFEYMAMAG

-246 AADGTTTIVKDGYT
+246 AADGTTNIVKDGYT
-260 KEVSNAAHFADV
+260 KEVSNASHFADV

-319 IKGSEAGTALRSILT
+319 IKGSEAGTALRSVLT

-349 YGISMKNSDGSMK
+349 YGISMKNSDGTMK
-362 SLMGVMENMRDS
+362 SLMEVMENMRDS

-408 DFKKLADAIDN
+408 DFKKLANAIDN

-432 NNLSGQLTVM
+432 NNLTGQLTIM
-442 KSAAEALGIEI
+442 RSAAEALGIEI
-453 YQSIQQPLTDLAREG
+453 YESIQQPLTDIVKAG
-468 GNAINDLI
+468 TQAINELTE
-476 DAFENGGIQGLITV
+476 AFKTGGVQGLIAAGTQMVTEFISVIFNRIPEIVTTGIEVV
-490 GSQIITNVISG
+490 GGFLNGLLSAAPTAIQQASQMLSSWTNNVLSKLPAVIS
-501 IAEQL
+501 
-506 PNLITMSVQVIQCV
+506 
-520 IDNIN
+520 
-525 ANFPQIAAAGGQIL
+525 AGGQVIL
-539 TALVDGIAQL
+539 SLLNGLVNNAPKIIQQAAQL
-549 LPSLG
+549 VIEFAHTVLQNLPQILQAG
-554 SLAINIGQKIVS
+554 IELIGKLLAGILRAVPKIIAAIPGIVS
-566 ALKENLPSLL
+566 SIGKK
-576 STGSEMLRNVGNG
+576 
-589 VRDAIPEFLSQALP
+589 FLSYDWL
-603 VAADFS
+603 
-609 ANLRS
+609 
-614 AAGRLVDDGIAFIQ
+614 
-628 NIWSGLISALPD
+628 
-640 LIAYVPTI
+640 
-648 VDNVAG
+648 
-654 IINDNVPKL
+654 
-663 IIAGASM
+663 
-670 IQELIVGI
+670 
-678 VENIPTLIENFPK
+678 
-691 IVQSIFSVIQAVS
+691 SI
-704 WADLGRK
+704 GK
-711 IISGIAGGVQSL
+711 NIISGIASGV
-723 ASSLVEGVKSIGQNA
+723 ANAAGSLV
-738 YEKFRGINWSE
+738 
-749 LGIGLIKKILSGITS
+749 
-764 LVTSIPSKL
+764 
-773 TDIGKAAVNAFKN
+773 D
-786 ISWTSVGTNIILGIT
+786 
-801 SGIASA
+801 
-807 AGNLVNA
+807 A
-814 AVNAAKNAIDT
+814 AVNAASSAIGAVKN
-825 VKGWLGIH
+825 WLGIH

-887 DMQAESFRAAENNE
+887 DMQADSFRAAENNE

-907 ARTSGYDPETED
+907 ARTGGYGPETED

>member
-73 KDMGVSSSKASKEV
+73 KEMGVSSSKASKEV

-102 KKSKIAWKEAFSAI
+102 KKSKTAWKKALSAI
-116 GGFAEEGLVLAGK
+116 GGFAKEGLVLAGK
-129 VTAGAITA
+129 VA
-137 TAGAISAGVGA
+137 AGAISAVVGA

-165 ISGVTGDELAQLTEK
+165 ISGVTGDELAQLTAK
-180 AKEMGK
+180 AKEMGA

-191 ASESAQAFEYMVMAG
+191 ASESAQAFEYMAMAG

-246 AADGTTTIVKDGYT
+246 AADGTTNIVKDGYT
-260 KEVSNAAHFADV
+260 KEVSNASHFADV

-319 IKGSEAGTALRSILT
+319 IKGSEAGTALRSVLT

-349 YGISMKNSDGSMK
+349 YGISMKNSDGTMK
-362 SLMGVMENMRDS
+362 SLMEVMENMRDS

-408 DFKKLADAIDN
+408 DFKKLANAIDN

-432 NNLSGQLTVM
+432 NNLTGQLTIM
-442 KSAAEALGIEI
+442 RSAAEALGIEI
-453 YQSIQQPLTDLAREG
+453 YESIQQPLTDIVKAG
-468 GNAINDLI
+468 TQAINELTE
-476 DAFENGGIQGLITV
+476 AFKTGGVQGLIAAGTQMVTEFISVIFNRIPEIVTTGIEVV
-490 GSQIITNVISG
+490 GGFLNGLLSAAPTAIQQASQMLSSWTNNVLSKLPAVIS
-501 IAEQL
+501 
-506 PNLITMSVQVIQCV
+506 
-520 IDNIN
+520 
-525 ANFPQIAAAGGQIL
+525 AGGQVIL
-539 TALVDGIAQL
+539 SLLNGLVNNAPKIIQQAAQL
-549 LPSLG
+549 VIEFAHTVLQNLPQILQAG
-554 SLAINIGQKIVS
+554 IELIGKLLAGILRAVPKIIAAIPGIVS
-566 ALKENLPSLL
+566 SIGKK
-576 STGSEMLRNVGNG
+576 
-589 VRDAIPEFLSQALP
+589 FLSYDWL
-603 VAADFS
+603 
-609 ANLRS
+609 
-614 AAGRLVDDGIAFIQ
+614 
-628 NIWSGLISALPD
+628 
-640 LIAYVPTI
+640 
-648 VDNVAG
+648 
-654 IINDNVPKL
+654 
-663 IIAGASM
+663 
-670 IQELIVGI
+670 
-678 VENIPTLIENFPK
+678 
-691 IVQSIFSVIQAVS
+691 SI
-704 WADLGRK
+704 GK
-711 IISGIAGGVQSL
+711 NIISGIASGV
-723 ASSLVEGVKSIGQNA
+723 ANAAGSLV
-738 YEKFRGINWSE
+738 
-749 LGIGLIKKILSGITS
+749 
-764 LVTSIPSKL
+764 
-773 TDIGKAAVNAFKN
+773 D
-786 ISWTSVGTNIILGIT
+786 
-801 SGIASA
+801 
-807 AGNLVNA
+807 A
-814 AVNAAKNAIDT
+814 AVNAASSAIGAVKN
-825 VKGWLGIH
+825 WLGIH

-887 DMQAESFRAAENNE
+887 DMQADSFRAAENNE

-907 ARTSGYDPETED
+907 ARTGGYGPETED